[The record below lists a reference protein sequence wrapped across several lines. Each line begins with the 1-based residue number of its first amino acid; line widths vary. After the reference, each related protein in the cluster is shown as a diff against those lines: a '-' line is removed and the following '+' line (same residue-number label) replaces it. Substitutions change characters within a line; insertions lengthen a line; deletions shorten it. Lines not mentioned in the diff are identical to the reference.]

1 MGKTID
7 APRLSGIA
15 AEREARDSALLAL
28 SNQIG
33 HKPSSRAADPQHLG
47 ATQGPQGSPAGAN
60 KGLSLYAAKAS
71 GGWGVQR
78 RTRLCPSHQQ
88 SSISLLEHPGSYRS
102 ELPPMGILVVLP
114 ARHASPCH
122 E

>member
-47 ATQGPQGSPAGAN
+47 ATQGPQGSAAGAN

-71 GGWGVQR
+71 GGGVYSAARGFAHHISRARSPSWSIQDHTDQSYPQWYTCSA
-78 RTRLCPSHQQ
+78 TR
-88 SSISLLEHPGSYRS
+88 
-102 ELPPMGILVVLP
+102 P
-114 ARHASPCH
+114 ARLTVP
-122 E
+122 